1 MTDFRSSDEPPSAH
15 DHHAHG
21 ASGCSASGKI
31 YDFIHQPASSAL
43 TQAPLSFP
51 YIAKKSAAV
60 ESVHRFPASEQSRRF
75 LKEFYPDATLSDW
88 NNWKWQVRNRIRS
101 VEQLSRIVNLTDDE
115 RNSVIMRTA
124 NLPIAITPYYLS
136 LISRDDASQPLRK
149 THIPVGGEFVQG
161 IGEDPD
167 PLGEDHDTATPG
179 LVHRYPDR
187 VLFLTTGF
195 CSTYCRYCTR
205 SRMVGETN
213 GEYSFS
219 ISQWEKAA
227 QYIEA
232 HPEIRDCLL
241 SGGDPLSI
249 GDDKLEWLLARL
261 RRIPHLEFIR
271 IGTKIPV
278 VMPQRITKNL
288 VRMLKKYHPLWMSIH
303 FTHPDEMTPE
313 AYEAC
318 TRLADA
324 GIPLGSQTVLL
335 KGINDDIDVMKKLMH
350 KLLMARVKPYYLYQC
365 DPVSGSEHFRTPVE
379 KGLEIIRG
387 LRGHTTGYAIPQFVV
402 DAPAGGGKIPLL
414 PDYVVGREGDDLLLT
429 NFEGGTYRY
438 PDPQGTLGATQNL
451 LRAEGFDL
459 NAEKGM
465 YVPPVYHK
473 GVQPLAKA
481 MAKPRRR
488 KAARPESV

>member
-1 MTDFRSSDEPPSAH
+1 MKEDIDPPS
-15 DHHAHG
+15 
-21 ASGCSASGKI
+21 KI
-31 YDFIHQPASSAL
+31 LSHPARDSIPDNEFISTACNSSIINAL
-43 TQAPLSFP
+43 SPFLPPSSSPFSRITNKTQEPSF
-51 YIAKKSAAV
+51 
-60 ESVHRFPASEQSRRF
+60 HRFPSSERSRKF
-75 LKEFYPDATLSDW
+75 LKTFYPGTTIHEW
-88 NNWKWQVRNRIRS
+88 NDWKWQVRNRIRKLDLLERFLELTPD
-101 VEQLSRIVNLTDDE
+101 EQEAVQQ
-115 RNSVIMRTA
+115 RTS

-136 LISRDDASQPLRK
+136 LLDPANPDQPLRR
-149 THIPVGGEFVQG
+149 THVPVSGEFVNT

-167 PLGEDHDTATPG
+167 PLSEDHSTAVPG

-219 ISQWEKAA
+219 ISQWETAA

-261 RRIPHLEFIR
+261 RKIPHLEFIR

-288 VRMLKKYHPLWMSIH
+288 CNMLKKHHPLWISIH
-303 FTHPDEMTPE
+303 YTHPDELTPE
-313 AYEAC
+313 AYEAA

-335 KGINDDIDVMKKLMH
+335 KGINDDAMLLKKLYH
-350 KLLMARVKPYYLYQC
+350 GLLTMRVKPYYLYQC
-365 DPVSGSEHFRTPVE
+365 DPVSGSAHFRTSVE
-379 KGLEIIRG
+379 KGLEIIRQ

-402 DAPAGGGKIPLL
+402 DAPGGGGKIPLL
-414 PDYVVGREGDDLLLT
+414 PDYVVGRDGDDLLLT
-429 NFEGGTYRY
+429 NFEGGIYRY
-438 PDPQGTLGATQNL
+438 PDPEGNLGKSQDY
-451 LRAEGFDL
+451 LRGCGFDL
-459 NAEKGM
+459 NDKNGLYQTGKSE
-465 YVPPVYHK
+465 
-473 GVQPLAKA
+473 
-481 MAKPRRR
+481 
-488 KAARPESV
+488 

>member
-1 MTDFRSSDEPPSAH
+1 MAQYIPVDEPPSA
-15 DHHAHG
+15 
-21 ASGCSASGKI
+21 
-31 YDFIHQPASSAL
+31 
-43 TQAPLSFP
+43 APLSSAPASGLESGDCSATNRIFDFINIQP
-51 YIAKKSAAV
+51 SLPLQAPALPPLYTPRKSATG
-60 ESVHRFPASEQSRRF
+60 ETLHRFPASERTRRF
-75 LKEFYPDATLSDW
+75 MRRFYPEATLAEW

-101 VEQLSRIVNLTDDE
+101 VEQLERVINLTPDE
-115 RNSVIMRTA
+115 RAAVILRTQ

-136 LISRDDASQPLRK
+136 LLDRDDPLQALRM
-149 THIPVGGEFVQG
+149 THIPVGGEFVQSL
-161 IGEDPD
+161 GEDPD

-219 ISQWEKAA
+219 VTQWEKAA

-278 VMPQRITKNL
+278 VMPQRITKQL
-288 VRMLKKYHPLWMSIH
+288 TKMLAKYHPLWMSIH
-303 FTHPDEMTPE
+303 FTHPDELTPE
-313 AYEAC
+313 AVEAC
-318 TRLADA
+318 ARLANA

-335 KGINDDIDVMKKLMH
+335 KGINDDVEVMKKLMH
-350 KLLMARVKPYYLYQC
+350 GLLKARVKPYYLYQC
-365 DPVSGSEHFRTPVE
+365 DPVSGSAHFRTPVE
-379 KGLEIIRG
+379 KGLEIIRA
-387 LRGHTTGYAIPQFVV
+387 LRGHTTGYAVPQFVV
-402 DAPAGGGKIPLL
+402 DAPGGGGKIPLL

-438 PDPQGTLGATQNL
+438 HDPLGTLGHAQNT
-451 LRAEGFDL
+451 LRSQGFAL
-459 NAEKGM
+459 NESKGL
-465 YVPPVYHK
+465 YT
-473 GVQPLAKA
+473 
-481 MAKPRRR
+481 
-488 KAARPESV
+488 